1 MSKKGKFQ
9 TPKGIH
15 DILPKKQKYYRKVYQ
30 VCKKIADYYGFEE
43 IYTPILE
50 KRKIYEKGTGAGTD
64 IVQKEMFELET
75 KGGEKLALRPEGTPG
90 IVRSYIENG
99 MSNWQTPV
107 KLWYFGPFF
116 RYEKPQAGRYRQFW
130 QFGFE
135 VIGQEDAAVDA
146 ELIQIFYNILKELK
160 LEEISI
166 KVNSIGDE
174 SCRPEYLNSLKTYFK
189 ENKKKLC
196 KDCKKRL
203 KNNVLRIL
211 DCKNKK
217 CNEVKED
224 APQIIDNLCD
234 DCHDHFKTMLEF
246 LDETNIPYELD
257 SSLVRG
263 LDYYT
268 RTVFEAFSENEDEE
282 KGQNALGGGGRYD
295 KLVELF
301 GGKETPASGMAGGV
315 ERIIEKLVDEK
326 LEFESTEKPKVFLA
340 QIGKTAKRETFR
352 LLEEFREEGI
362 KIAESL
368 GRNSLRPQLNIA
380 DKMEVDYTLIL
391 GKKEVEEDEI
401 IIRNMEDGKQKK
413 VKLSKIVDEI
423 KKRLK

>member
-30 VCKKIADYYGFEE
+30 VCKKIADYYGFQE

-50 KRKIYEKGTGAGTD
+50 DRGVYEKGTGEGTD
-64 IVQKEMFELET
+64 IVQKEMFKLKT

-90 IVRSYIENG
+90 IARAYIENG

-135 VIGQEDAAVDA
+135 IIGQSDAAVDA
-146 ELIQIFYNILKELK
+146 ELIQIFYNILRELRIED
-160 LEEISI
+160 LSI
-166 KVNSIGDE
+166 KINSIGDE
-174 SCRPEYLNSLKTYFK
+174 ECRPEYIEKLEEYFK
-189 ENKKKLC
+189 ENKKNLC
-196 KDCKKRL
+196 KNCQKRL
-203 KNNVLRIL
+203 KDNVLRIL

-217 CNEVKED
+217 CNKVKED

-234 DCHDHFKTMLEF
+234 DCHEHFKKVLEF
-246 LDETNIPYELD
+246 LDKTEVPYELD
-257 SSLVRG
+257 SYLVRG

-268 RTVFEAFSENEDEE
+268 RTVFEVFTGEEDEE
-282 KGQNALGGGGRYD
+282 EGQNALGGGGRYD
-295 KLVELF
+295 KLIELF
-301 GGKETPASGMAGGV
+301 GGKETPATGMAGGV
-315 ERIIEKLVDEK
+315 ERIVEKLVDER
-326 LEFESTEKPKVFLA
+326 LTFEEPEKARVFLA
-340 QIGKTAKRETFR
+340 QIGETAKRETFD
-352 LLEEFREEGI
+352 LLEEFRKKGI
-362 KIAESL
+362 KVAESL

-391 GKKEVEEDEI
+391 GKKEVVEDEI
-401 IIRNMEDGKQKK
+401 IIRNMKSGKQKK
-413 VKLSKIVDEI
+413 VKLSKVVSEM
-423 KKRLK
+423 KKKLK